1 MNREVIEEMRL
12 FYPRG
17 PHPRP
22 FLFTN
27 SSRLMDEELLS
38 WADTYL
44 RPQLDPCVK
53 RVVEFDNNDKDYI
66 SILREPFIL
75 NKDIM
80 SGAYPLWGVALAY
93 NLLRSPNPATKG
105 NGGVVTLSLGQS
117 EEGSKAGRKKAG
129 HTAPEDLDENVR
141 TKPSLQT
148 ENHNILRNSS
158 YSTSSFALLLQEMPS
173 PCPVFS
179 LTQHNDHTVENW
191 SNLF

>member
-1 MNREVIEEMRL
+1 
-12 FYPRG
+12 
-17 PHPRP
+17 
-22 FLFTN
+22 
-27 SSRLMDEELLS
+27 MDEELLS

-80 SGAYPLWGVALAY
+80 SGAYPLRGVALAY

-117 EEGSKAGRKKAG
+117 EEESKAGRKAG
-129 HTAPEDLDENVR
+129 HTAPEDLEENVR

-148 ENHNILRNSS
+148 ENHNILRNLS
-158 YSTSSFALLLQEMPS
+158 YSTSSFVLLLPETLS
-173 PCPVFS
+173 PCPGFS
-179 LTQHNDHTVENW
+179 LTQHNDYTVQETGSIYFRW
-191 SNLF
+191 QFYRA